1 MRTNR
6 TKAVRIISIVL
17 AAVLLLSV
25 VSSALIVIVNAAS
38 SAEIKSKLADLRA
51 KQAEIQK
58 QSDELE
64 KSIAENKDQTK
75 TLVGQKAEIDQ
86 EMEISRQKIENLNEQ
101 IQQLN
106 LLIAEKQTELEASVA
121 KEEALQKQ
129 YKARLRSMEETGS
142 VSYWSILFK
151 ASSFSDLLDRVDMI
165 REIAESDQLMLKQ
178 LSAATQAVETERADL
193 EQQKQELQQT
203 ETDLAAEQAE
213 LESKRAEA
221 DTLIT
226 QMQTEYAALSDEFLA
241 AEADEAAV
249 REQIKK
255 AETDYFN
262 ALAKEQAAAAAAA
275 AAAAKNNSSSSSGS
289 SSSSSGSAS
298 SGGFVFPL
306 AYSTG
311 VTCAYGPR
319 IHPINGNKS
328 FHYGVDLAA
337 GMSTEIYA
345 TKSGTVTGATYGEA
359 NGYYVTINHGDGY
372 SSIYAHMTNYVVSVG
387 DSVKQ
392 GQLIG
397 YVGTTGWSTGPHL
410 HFEILYNGS
419 NVNPM
424 NYISLP

>member
-1 MRTNR
+1 MRSSK
-6 TKAVRIISIVL
+6 TKIVRIISIVL
-17 AAVLLLSV
+17 AAVILLSL
-25 VSSALIVIVNAAS
+25 VSTALIVMVHAAS
-38 SAEIKSKLADLRA
+38 SSEIKSKLADLRA

-86 EMEISRQKIENLNEQ
+86 EMEMSRQKIENLNEQ

-142 VSYWSILFK
+142 VSYWSILFR

-193 EQQKQELQQT
+193 EQQKLDLQQT
-203 ETDLAAEQAE
+203 EDDLAVEQAE
-213 LESKRAEA
+213 LETKRAKA

-226 QMQTEYAALSDEFLA
+226 QMQAEYASLSDEFLA

-255 AETDYFN
+255 TETDYFN

-275 AAAAKNNSSSSSGS
+275 AAANKPSSGSNSS
-289 SSSSSGSAS
+289 SSSSSGGAS
-298 SGGFVFPL
+298 SGGFAFPL

-319 IHPINGNKS
+319 VHPINGNKS

-337 GMSTEIYA
+337 GMNTEIYA

-372 SSIYAHMTNYVVSVG
+372 SSIYAHMTNYVVSAG

>member
-1 MRTNR
+1 MRSSR
-6 TKAVRIISIVL
+6 TKIVRIISIVL
-17 AAVLLLSV
+17 AAVILLSL
-25 VSSALIVIVNAAS
+25 VSTALIVMVHAAS
-38 SAEIKSKLADLRA
+38 SSEIKSKLADLRA

-75 TLVGQKAEIDQ
+75 TLVSQKAEIDQ
-86 EMEISRQKIENLNEQ
+86 EMEMSRQKIENLNEQ

-142 VSYWSILFK
+142 VSYWSILFR

-193 EQQKQELQQT
+193 EQQKLDLQQT
-203 ETDLAAEQAE
+203 EDDLAVEQAE
-213 LESKRAEA
+213 LETKRAKA

-226 QMQTEYAALSDEFLA
+226 QMQAEYASLSDEFLA

-255 AETDYFN
+255 TETDYFN

-275 AAAAKNNSSSSSGS
+275 AAANKASNSNNSSASSSG
-289 SSSSSGSAS
+289 GAS
-298 SGGFVFPL
+298 SGGFAFPL

-319 IHPINGNKS
+319 VHPINGNKS

-337 GMSTEIYA
+337 GMNTEIYA
-345 TKSGTVTGATYGEA
+345 TKSGTITGATYGEA

>member
-1 MRTNR
+1 MRSSR
-6 TKAVRIISIVL
+6 TKIVRIISIVL
-17 AAVLLLSV
+17 AAVILLSL
-25 VSSALIVIVNAAS
+25 VSTALIVMVHAAS
-38 SAEIKSKLADLRA
+38 SSEIKSKLADLRA

-75 TLVGQKAEIDQ
+75 TLVSQKAEIDQ
-86 EMEISRQKIENLNEQ
+86 EMEMSRQKIENLNEQ

-142 VSYWSILFK
+142 VSYWSILFR

-165 REIAESDQLMLKQ
+165 REIAESDQLILKQ

-193 EQQKQELQQT
+193 EQQKQDLQQT
-203 ETDLAAEQAE
+203 ETDLAVEQAE
-213 LESKRAEA
+213 LETKRAKA

-226 QMQTEYAALSDEFLA
+226 QMQVEYASLSDEFLA

-275 AAAAKNNSSSSSGS
+275 AAANKPSSGSNSS
-289 SSSSSGSAS
+289 SSSSSGGAS
-298 SGGFVFPL
+298 SGGFAFPL

-319 IHPINGNKS
+319 VHPINGNKS

-337 GMSTEIYA
+337 GMNTEIYA

-410 HFEILYNGS
+410 HFEILYSGS

>member
-1 MRTNR
+1 MRSSR
-6 TKAVRIISIVL
+6 TKIVRIISIVL
-17 AAVLLLSV
+17 AAVILLSL
-25 VSSALIVIVNAAS
+25 VSTALIVMVHAAS
-38 SAEIKSKLADLRA
+38 SSEIKSKLADLRA

-75 TLVGQKAEIDQ
+75 TLVSQKAEIDQ
-86 EMEISRQKIENLNEQ
+86 EMEMSRQKIENLNEQ

-142 VSYWSILFK
+142 VSYWSILFR

-193 EQQKQELQQT
+193 EQQKLDLQQT
-203 ETDLAAEQAE
+203 EDDLAVEQAE
-213 LESKRAEA
+213 LETKRAKA

-226 QMQTEYAALSDEFLA
+226 QMQVEYASLSDEFLA

-275 AAAAKNNSSSSSGS
+275 AAANKPSSGSNSS
-289 SSSSSGSAS
+289 SSSSSGGAS
-298 SGGFVFPL
+298 SGGFAFPL

-319 IHPINGNKS
+319 VHPINGNKS

-337 GMSTEIYA
+337 GMNTEIYA
-345 TKSGTVTGATYGEA
+345 TKSGTVTGATSGEA

>member
-1 MRTNR
+1 MRSSR
-6 TKAVRIISIVL
+6 TKIVRIISIVL
-17 AAVLLLSV
+17 AAVILLSL
-25 VSSALIVIVNAAS
+25 VSTALIVMVHAAS
-38 SAEIKSKLADLRA
+38 SSEIKSKLADLRA

-75 TLVGQKAEIDQ
+75 TLVSQKAEIDQ
-86 EMEISRQKIENLNEQ
+86 EMEMSRQKIENLNEQ

-142 VSYWSILFK
+142 VSYWSILFR

-193 EQQKQELQQT
+193 EQQKQDLQQT
-203 ETDLAAEQAE
+203 EDDLAVEQAE
-213 LESKRAEA
+213 LETKRAKA

-226 QMQTEYAALSDEFLA
+226 QMQVEYASLSDEFLA

-275 AAAAKNNSSSSSGS
+275 AAANKPSSGSNSS
-289 SSSSSGSAS
+289 SSSSSGGAS
-298 SGGFVFPL
+298 SGGFAFPL

-319 IHPINGNKS
+319 VHPINGNKS

-337 GMSTEIYA
+337 GMNTEIYA

>member
-1 MRTNR
+1 MRSSR
-6 TKAVRIISIVL
+6 TKIVRIISIVL
-17 AAVLLLSV
+17 AAVILLSL
-25 VSSALIVIVNAAS
+25 VSTALIVMVHAAS
-38 SAEIKSKLADLRA
+38 SSEIKSKLADLRA

-75 TLVGQKAEIDQ
+75 TLVSQKAEIDQ
-86 EMEISRQKIENLNEQ
+86 EMEMSRQKIENLNEQ

-142 VSYWSILFK
+142 VSYWSILFR

-193 EQQKQELQQT
+193 EQQKLDLQQT
-203 ETDLAAEQAE
+203 EDDLAVEQAE
-213 LESKRAEA
+213 LETKRAKA

-226 QMQTEYAALSDEFLA
+226 QMQAEYASLSDEFLA

-275 AAAAKNNSSSSSGS
+275 AAANKPSSGSNSSSSSA
-289 SSSSSGSAS
+289 SGGAS
-298 SGGFVFPL
+298 SGGFAFPL

-319 IHPINGNKS
+319 VHPINGNKS

-337 GMSTEIYA
+337 GMNTEIYA

-372 SSIYAHMTNYVVSVG
+372 SSIYAHMTNYVVSAG

>member
-1 MRTNR
+1 MRSSR
-6 TKAVRIISIVL
+6 TKIVRIISIVL
-17 AAVLLLSV
+17 AAVILLSL
-25 VSSALIVIVNAAS
+25 VSTALIVMVHAAS
-38 SAEIKSKLADLRA
+38 SSEIKSKLADLRA

-86 EMEISRQKIENLNEQ
+86 EMEMSRQKIENLNEQ

-142 VSYWSILFK
+142 ISYWSILFK

-193 EQQKQELQQT
+193 EQQKLDLQQT
-203 ETDLAAEQAE
+203 EDDLAVEQAE
-213 LESKRAEA
+213 LETKRAKA

-226 QMQTEYAALSDEFLA
+226 QMQVEYASLSDEFLA

-255 AETDYFN
+255 GEKSLESVLNSDDPIASRMKVSTLIESLPGYGK
-262 ALAKEQAAAAAAA
+262 AK
-275 AAAAKNNSSSSSGS
+275 AAKIMEELGI
-289 SSSSSGSAS
+289 SATRRVQ
-298 SGGFVFPL
+298 GL
-306 AYSTG
+306 G
-311 VTCAYGPR
+311 VR
-319 IHPINGNKS
+319 QREQ
-328 FHYGVDLAA
+328 LL
-337 GMSTEIYA
+337 EQL
-345 TKSGTVTGATYGEA
+345 TK
-359 NGYYVTINHGDGY
+359 
-372 SSIYAHMTNYVVSVG
+372 
-387 DSVKQ
+387 
-392 GQLIG
+392 
-397 YVGTTGWSTGPHL
+397 
-410 HFEILYNGS
+410 
-419 NVNPM
+419 
-424 NYISLP
+424 

>member
-1 MRTNR
+1 MRSSR
-6 TKAVRIISIVL
+6 TKIVRIISIVL
-17 AAVLLLSV
+17 AAVILLSL
-25 VSSALIVIVNAAS
+25 VSTALIVMVHAAS
-38 SAEIKSKLADLRA
+38 SSEIKSKLADLRA

-75 TLVGQKAEIDQ
+75 TLVSQKAEIDQ
-86 EMEISRQKIENLNEQ
+86 EMEMSRQKIENLNEQ

-142 VSYWSILFK
+142 VSYWSILFR

-193 EQQKQELQQT
+193 EQQKQDLQQT
-203 ETDLAAEQAE
+203 EDDLAAEQAE
-213 LESKRAEA
+213 LETKRAKA

-226 QMQTEYAALSDEFLA
+226 QMQVEYASLSDEFLA

-255 AETDYFN
+255 TETDYFN

-275 AAAAKNNSSSSSGS
+275 AAANKASNSNNSSASSSG
-289 SSSSSGSAS
+289 GAS
-298 SGGFVFPL
+298 SGGFAFPL

-319 IHPINGNKS
+319 VHPINGNKS

>member
-1 MRTNR
+1 MRSSR
-6 TKAVRIISIVL
+6 TKIVRIISIVL
-17 AAVLLLSV
+17 AAVILLSL
-25 VSSALIVIVNAAS
+25 VSTALIVMVHAAS
-38 SAEIKSKLADLRA
+38 SSEIKSKLADLRA

-75 TLVGQKAEIDQ
+75 TLVSQKAEIDQ
-86 EMEISRQKIENLNEQ
+86 EMEMSRQKIENLNEQ

-142 VSYWSILFK
+142 VSYWSILFR

-193 EQQKQELQQT
+193 EQQKLDLQQA
-203 ETDLAAEQAE
+203 EDDLAVEQAE
-213 LESKRAEA
+213 LETKRAKA

-226 QMQTEYAALSDEFLA
+226 QMQAEYASLSDEFLA

-255 AETDYFN
+255 TETDYFN

-275 AAAAKNNSSSSSGS
+275 AAANKPSSGSNSS
-289 SSSSSGSAS
+289 SSSSSGGAS
-298 SGGFVFPL
+298 SGGFAFPL

-319 IHPINGNKS
+319 VHPINGNKS

-337 GMSTEIYA
+337 GMNTEIYA

-372 SSIYAHMTNYVVSVG
+372 SSIYAHMTNSVDSVG
-387 DSVKQ
+387 ASVKQ

>member
-1 MRTNR
+1 MRSSR
-6 TKAVRIISIVL
+6 TKIVRIISIVL
-17 AAVLLLSV
+17 AVVILLSL
-25 VSSALIVIVNAAS
+25 VSTALIVMVHAAS
-38 SAEIKSKLADLRA
+38 SSEIKSKLADLRA

-58 QSDELE
+58 QIDELE

-75 TLVGQKAEIDQ
+75 TLVSQKAEIDQ
-86 EMEISRQKIENLNEQ
+86 EMEMSRQKIENLNEQ

-142 VSYWSILFK
+142 VSYWSILFR

-193 EQQKQELQQT
+193 EQQKLDLQQT
-203 ETDLAAEQAE
+203 EDDLAVEQAE
-213 LESKRAEA
+213 LETKRAKA

-226 QMQTEYAALSDEFLA
+226 QMQAEYASLSDEFLA

-255 AETDYFN
+255 TETDYFN

-275 AAAAKNNSSSSSGS
+275 AAANKPSSGSNSS
-289 SSSSSGSAS
+289 SSSSSGGAS
-298 SGGFVFPL
+298 SGGFAFPL

-319 IHPINGNKS
+319 VHPINGNKS

-337 GMSTEIYA
+337 GMNTEIYA
-345 TKSGTVTGATYGEA
+345 TKSGTVTGAT
-359 NGYYVTINHGDGY
+359 
-372 SSIYAHMTNYVVSVG
+372 
-387 DSVKQ
+387 
-392 GQLIG
+392 
-397 YVGTTGWSTGPHL
+397 
-410 HFEILYNGS
+410 
-419 NVNPM
+419 
-424 NYISLP
+424 

>member
-1 MRTNR
+1 MRSSR
-6 TKAVRIISIVL
+6 TKIVRIISIVL
-17 AAVLLLSV
+17 AAVILLSL
-25 VSSALIVIVNAAS
+25 VSTALIVMVHAAS
-38 SAEIKSKLADLRA
+38 SSEIKSKLADLRA

-75 TLVGQKAEIDQ
+75 TLVSQKAEIDQ
-86 EMEISRQKIENLNEQ
+86 EMEMSRQKIENLNEQ

-193 EQQKQELQQT
+193 EQQKQDLQQT

-213 LESKRAEA
+213 LETKRAEA
-221 DTLIT
+221 DKLIT
-226 QMQTEYAALSDEFLA
+226 QMQVEYASLSDEFLA

-255 AETDYFN
+255 TETDYFN

-275 AAAAKNNSSSSSGS
+275 AAANKPSSGSNSS
-289 SSSSSGSAS
+289 SSSSSGGAS
-298 SGGFVFPL
+298 SGGFAFPL

-319 IHPINGNKS
+319 VHPINGNKS

-337 GMSTEIYA
+337 GMKTEIYA

>member
-1 MRTNR
+1 MRSSR
-6 TKAVRIISIVL
+6 TKIVRIISIVL
-17 AAVLLLSV
+17 AAVILLSL
-25 VSSALIVIVNAAS
+25 VSTALIVMVHAAS
-38 SAEIKSKLADLRA
+38 SSEIKSKLADLRA

-86 EMEISRQKIENLNEQ
+86 EMEMSRQKIENLNEQ

-193 EQQKQELQQT
+193 EQQKLDLQQT
-203 ETDLAAEQAE
+203 EDDLAVEQAE
-213 LESKRAEA
+213 LETKRAKA

-226 QMQTEYAALSDEFLA
+226 QMQVEYASLSDEFLA

-275 AAAAKNNSSSSSGS
+275 AAANKPSSGSNSS
-289 SSSSSGSAS
+289 SSSSSGGAS
-298 SGGFVFPL
+298 SGGFAFPL

-319 IHPINGNKS
+319 VHPINGNKS

-337 GMSTEIYA
+337 GMNTEIYA

>member
-1 MRTNR
+1 MRSSR
-6 TKAVRIISIVL
+6 TKIVRIISIVL
-17 AAVLLLSV
+17 AAVILLSL
-25 VSSALIVIVNAAS
+25 VSTALIVMVHAAS
-38 SAEIKSKLADLRA
+38 SSEIKSKLADLRA

-75 TLVGQKAEIDQ
+75 TLVSQKAEIDQ
-86 EMEISRQKIENLNEQ
+86 EMEMSRQKIENLNEQ

-142 VSYWSILFK
+142 VSYWSILFR

-193 EQQKQELQQT
+193 EQQKLDLQQT
-203 ETDLAAEQAE
+203 EDDLAVEQAE
-213 LESKRAEA
+213 LETKRAKA

-226 QMQTEYAALSDEFLA
+226 QMQAEYASLSDEFLA

-255 AETDYFN
+255 TATDYFN

-275 AAAAKNNSSSSSGS
+275 AAANKPSSGSNNSSASSSG
-289 SSSSSGSAS
+289 GAS
-298 SGGFVFPL
+298 SGGFAFPL

-319 IHPINGNKS
+319 VHPINGNKS

-337 GMSTEIYA
+337 GMNTEIYA

>member
-1 MRTNR
+1 MRSSR
-6 TKAVRIISIVL
+6 TKIVRIISIVL
-17 AAVLLLSV
+17 AAVILLSL
-25 VSSALIVIVNAAS
+25 VSTALIVMVHAAS
-38 SAEIKSKLADLRA
+38 SSEIKSKLADLRA

-86 EMEISRQKIENLNEQ
+86 EMEMSRQKIENLNEQ

-193 EQQKQELQQT
+193 EQQKLDLQQT
-203 ETDLAAEQAE
+203 EDDLAVEQAE
-213 LESKRAEA
+213 LETKRAKA

-226 QMQTEYAALSDEFLA
+226 QMQAEYASLSDEFLA

-255 AETDYFN
+255 TETDYFN

-275 AAAAKNNSSSSSGS
+275 AAANKPSSGSNSS
-289 SSSSSGSAS
+289 SSSSSGGAS
-298 SGGFVFPL
+298 SGGFAFPL

-319 IHPINGNKS
+319 VHPINGNKS

-337 GMSTEIYA
+337 GMNTEIYA

-410 HFEILYNGS
+410 HFEILYSGS

>member
-1 MRTNR
+1 MRSSR
-6 TKAVRIISIVL
+6 TKIVRIISIVL
-17 AAVLLLSV
+17 AAVILLSL
-25 VSSALIVIVNAAS
+25 VSTALIVMVHAAS
-38 SAEIKSKLADLRA
+38 SSEIKSKLADLRA

-75 TLVGQKAEIDQ
+75 TLVSQKAEIDQ
-86 EMEISRQKIENLNEQ
+86 EMEMSRQKIENLNEQ

-142 VSYWSILFK
+142 VSYWSILFR

-193 EQQKQELQQT
+193 EQQKLDLQQT
-203 ETDLAAEQAE
+203 EDDLAVEQAE
-213 LESKRAEA
+213 LETKRAKA

-226 QMQTEYAALSDEFLA
+226 QMQVEYASLSDEFLA

-275 AAAAKNNSSSSSGS
+275 AAANKPSSGSNSS
-289 SSSSSGSAS
+289 SSSSSGGAS
-298 SGGFVFPL
+298 SGGFAFPL

-319 IHPINGNKS
+319 VHPINGNKS

-337 GMSTEIYA
+337 GMNTEIYA
-345 TKSGTVTGATYGEA
+345 TMSGTVTGATYGEA

>member
-1 MRTNR
+1 MRSSR
-6 TKAVRIISIVL
+6 TKIVRIISIVL
-17 AAVLLLSV
+17 AAVILLSL
-25 VSSALIVIVNAAS
+25 VSTALIVMVHAAS
-38 SAEIKSKLADLRA
+38 SSEIKSKLADLRA

-75 TLVGQKAEIDQ
+75 TLVSQKAEIDQ
-86 EMEISRQKIENLNEQ
+86 EMEMSRQKIENLNEQ

-142 VSYWSILFK
+142 VSYWSILFR

-178 LSAATQAVETERADL
+178 LSTATQAVETERADL
-193 EQQKQELQQT
+193 EQQKLDLQQT
-203 ETDLAAEQAE
+203 EDDLAVEQAE
-213 LESKRAEA
+213 LETKRAKA

-226 QMQTEYAALSDEFLA
+226 QMQAEYASLSDEFLA

-255 AETDYFN
+255 TETDYFN

-275 AAAAKNNSSSSSGS
+275 AAANKPSSGSNSS
-289 SSSSSGSAS
+289 SSSSSGGAS
-298 SGGFVFPL
+298 SGGFAFPL

-319 IHPINGNKS
+319 VHPINGNKS

-337 GMSTEIYA
+337 GMNTEIYA

>member
-1 MRTNR
+1 MRSSR
-6 TKAVRIISIVL
+6 TKIVRIISIVL
-17 AAVLLLSV
+17 AAVILLSL
-25 VSSALIVIVNAAS
+25 VSTALIVMVHAAS
-38 SAEIKSKLADLRA
+38 SSEIKSKLADLRA

-75 TLVGQKAEIDQ
+75 TLVSQKAEIDQ
-86 EMEISRQKIENLNEQ
+86 EMEMSRQKIENLNEQ

-142 VSYWSILFK
+142 VSYWSILFR

-193 EQQKQELQQT
+193 EQQKLDLQQT
-203 ETDLAAEQAE
+203 EDDLAVEQAE
-213 LESKRAEA
+213 LETKRAKA

-226 QMQTEYAALSDEFLA
+226 QMQVEYASLSDEFLA

-275 AAAAKNNSSSSSGS
+275 AAANKPSSGSNSS
-289 SSSSSGSAS
+289 SSSSSGGAS
-298 SGGFVFPL
+298 SGGFAFPL

-311 VTCAYGPR
+311 VTCAYGPGV
-319 IHPINGNKS
+319 HPINGNKS

-337 GMSTEIYA
+337 GMNTEIYA

>member
-1 MRTNR
+1 MRSSR
-6 TKAVRIISIVL
+6 TKIVRIISIVL
-17 AAVLLLSV
+17 AAVILLSL
-25 VSSALIVIVNAAS
+25 VSTALIVMVHAAS
-38 SAEIKSKLADLRA
+38 SSEIKSKLADLRA

-75 TLVGQKAEIDQ
+75 TLVSQKAEIDQ
-86 EMEISRQKIENLNEQ
+86 EMEMSRQKIENLNEQ

-142 VSYWSILFK
+142 VSYWSILFR

-193 EQQKQELQQT
+193 EQQKQDLQQT
-203 ETDLAAEQAE
+203 ETDLAVEQAE
-213 LESKRAEA
+213 LETKRAKA

-226 QMQTEYAALSDEFLA
+226 QMQVEYASLSDEFLA

-275 AAAAKNNSSSSSGS
+275 AAANKPSSGSNSS
-289 SSSSSGSAS
+289 SSSSSGGAS
-298 SGGFVFPL
+298 SGGFAFPL

-319 IHPINGNKS
+319 VHPINGNKS

-337 GMSTEIYA
+337 GMNTEIYA

-410 HFEILYNGS
+410 HFEILYSGS

>member
-1 MRTNR
+1 MRSSK
-6 TKAVRIISIVL
+6 TKIVRIISIVL
-17 AAVLLLSV
+17 AAVILLSL
-25 VSSALIVIVNAAS
+25 VSTALIVMVHAAS
-38 SAEIKSKLADLRA
+38 SSEIKSKLADLRA

-75 TLVGQKAEIDQ
+75 TLVSQKAEIDQ
-86 EMEISRQKIENLNEQ
+86 EMEMSRQKIENLNEQ

-142 VSYWSILFK
+142 VSYWSILFR

-193 EQQKQELQQT
+193 EQQKLDLQQT
-203 ETDLAAEQAE
+203 EDDLAVEQAE
-213 LESKRAEA
+213 LETKRAKA

-226 QMQTEYAALSDEFLA
+226 QMQAEYASLSDEFLA

-275 AAAAKNNSSSSSGS
+275 AAANKPSSGSNNSSASSSG
-289 SSSSSGSAS
+289 GAS
-298 SGGFVFPL
+298 SGGFAFPL

-319 IHPINGNKS
+319 VHPINGNKS

-337 GMSTEIYA
+337 GMNTEIYA

>member
-1 MRTNR
+1 MRSSK
-6 TKAVRIISIVL
+6 TKIVRIISIVL
-17 AAVLLLSV
+17 AAVILLSL
-25 VSSALIVIVNAAS
+25 VSTALIVMVHAAS
-38 SAEIKSKLADLRA
+38 SSEIKSKLADLRA

-75 TLVGQKAEIDQ
+75 TLVSQKAEIDQ
-86 EMEISRQKIENLNEQ
+86 EMEMSRQKIENLNEQ

-142 VSYWSILFK
+142 VSYWSILFR

-193 EQQKQELQQT
+193 EQQKQDLQQT
-203 ETDLAAEQAE
+203 ETDLAVEQAE
-213 LESKRAEA
+213 LETKRAKA

-226 QMQTEYAALSDEFLA
+226 QMQVEYASLSDEFLA

-275 AAAAKNNSSSSSGS
+275 AAANKPSSGSNSS
-289 SSSSSGSAS
+289 SSSSSGGAS
-298 SGGFVFPL
+298 SGGFAFPL

-319 IHPINGNKS
+319 VHPINGNKS

-337 GMSTEIYA
+337 GMNTEIYA

-410 HFEILYNGS
+410 HFEILYSGS

>member
-1 MRTNR
+1 MRSSR
-6 TKAVRIISIVL
+6 TKIVRIISIVL
-17 AAVLLLSV
+17 AAVILLSL
-25 VSSALIVIVNAAS
+25 VSTALIVMVHAAS
-38 SAEIKSKLADLRA
+38 SSEIKSKLADLRA

-75 TLVGQKAEIDQ
+75 TLVSQKAEIDQ
-86 EMEISRQKIENLNEQ
+86 EMEMSRQKIENLNEQ

-142 VSYWSILFK
+142 VSYWSILFR

-193 EQQKQELQQT
+193 EQQKQDLQQT

-213 LESKRAEA
+213 LETKRAEA
-221 DTLIT
+221 DKLIT
-226 QMQTEYAALSDEFLA
+226 QMQVEYASLSDEFLA

-249 REQIKK
+249 REQIKRT
-255 AETDYFN
+255 ETDYFN

-275 AAAAKNNSSSSSGS
+275 AAANKASNSNNSSASSSG
-289 SSSSSGSAS
+289 GAS
-298 SGGFVFPL
+298 SGGFAFPL

-319 IHPINGNKS
+319 VHPINGNKS

>member
-1 MRTNR
+1 MRSSR
-6 TKAVRIISIVL
+6 TKIVRIISIVL
-17 AAVLLLSV
+17 AAVILLSL
-25 VSSALIVIVNAAS
+25 VSTALIVMVHAAS
-38 SAEIKSKLADLRA
+38 SSEIKSKLADLRA

-75 TLVGQKAEIDQ
+75 TLVSQKAEIDQ
-86 EMEISRQKIENLNEQ
+86 EMEMSRQKIENLNEQ

-142 VSYWSILFK
+142 VSYWSILFR

-193 EQQKQELQQT
+193 EQQKLDLQQT
-203 ETDLAAEQAE
+203 EDDLAVEQAE
-213 LESKRAEA
+213 LETNRAKA

-226 QMQTEYAALSDEFLA
+226 QMQAEYASLSDEFLA

-255 AETDYFN
+255 TETDYFN

-275 AAAAKNNSSSSSGS
+275 AAANKASNSNNSSASSSG
-289 SSSSSGSAS
+289 GAS
-298 SGGFVFPL
+298 SGGFAFPL

-319 IHPINGNKS
+319 VHPINGNKS

>member
-1 MRTNR
+1 MRSSR
-6 TKAVRIISIVL
+6 TKIVRIISIVL
-17 AAVLLLSV
+17 AAVILLSL
-25 VSSALIVIVNAAS
+25 VSTALIVMVHAAS
-38 SAEIKSKLADLRA
+38 SSEIKSKLADLRA

-64 KSIAENKDQTK
+64 KSIAENKDQSM
-75 TLVGQKAEIDQ
+75 TLVSQQAEIDQ
-86 EMEISRQKIENLNEQ
+86 EMEMSRQKIENLNEQ

-142 VSYWSILFK
+142 VSYWSILFR

-193 EQQKQELQQT
+193 EQQKLDLQQT
-203 ETDLAAEQAE
+203 EDDLAVEQAE
-213 LESKRAEA
+213 LETKRAKA

-226 QMQTEYAALSDEFLA
+226 QMQAEYASLSDEFLA

-255 AETDYFN
+255 TETDYFN

-275 AAAAKNNSSSSSGS
+275 AAANKTSNSNNSSSSS
-289 SSSSSGSAS
+289 SGGAS
-298 SGGFVFPL
+298 SGGFAFPL

-319 IHPINGNKS
+319 VHPINGNKS

-337 GMSTEIYA
+337 GMNTEIYA

>member
-1 MRTNR
+1 MRSSR
-6 TKAVRIISIVL
+6 TKIVRIISIVL
-17 AAVLLLSV
+17 AAVILLSL
-25 VSSALIVIVNAAS
+25 VSTALIVMVHAAS
-38 SAEIKSKLADLRA
+38 SSEIKSKLADLRA

-75 TLVGQKAEIDQ
+75 TLVSQKAEIDQ
-86 EMEISRQKIENLNEQ
+86 EMEMSRQKIENLNEQ

-142 VSYWSILFK
+142 VSYWSILFR

-193 EQQKQELQQT
+193 EQQKLDLQQT
-203 ETDLAAEQAE
+203 EDDLAVEQAE
-213 LESKRAEA
+213 LETKRAKA

-226 QMQTEYAALSDEFLA
+226 QMQVEYASLSDEFLA

-255 AETDYFN
+255 TETDYFN

-275 AAAAKNNSSSSSGS
+275 AAANKASNSNNSSASSSG
-289 SSSSSGSAS
+289 GAS
-298 SGGFVFPL
+298 SGGFAFPL

-319 IHPINGNKS
+319 VHPINGNKS

-337 GMSTEIYA
+337 GMNTEIYA

>member
-1 MRTNR
+1 MRSSR
-6 TKAVRIISIVL
+6 TKIVRIISIVL
-17 AAVLLLSV
+17 AAVILLSL
-25 VSSALIVIVNAAS
+25 VSTALIVMVHAAS
-38 SAEIKSKLADLRA
+38 SSEIKSKLADLRA

-75 TLVGQKAEIDQ
+75 TLVSQKAEIDQ
-86 EMEISRQKIENLNEQ
+86 EMEMSRQKIENLNEQ

-142 VSYWSILFK
+142 VSYWSILFR

-193 EQQKQELQQT
+193 EQQKLDLQQT
-203 ETDLAAEQAE
+203 EDDLAVEQAE
-213 LESKRAEA
+213 LETKRAKA

-226 QMQTEYAALSDEFLA
+226 QMQAEYASLSDEFLA

-255 AETDYFN
+255 TETDYFN

-275 AAAAKNNSSSSSGS
+275 AAANKTSNSNTSSASSSG
-289 SSSSSGSAS
+289 GAS
-298 SGGFVFPL
+298 SGGFAFPL

-319 IHPINGNKS
+319 VHPINGNKS

-337 GMSTEIYA
+337 GMNTEIYA

>member
-1 MRTNR
+1 MRSSR
-6 TKAVRIISIVL
+6 TKIVRIISIVL
-17 AAVLLLSV
+17 AAVILLSL
-25 VSSALIVIVNAAS
+25 VSTALIVMVHAAS
-38 SAEIKSKLADLRA
+38 SSEIKSKLADLRA

-75 TLVGQKAEIDQ
+75 TLVSQKAEIDQ
-86 EMEISRQKIENLNEQ
+86 EMEMSRQKIENLNEQ

-142 VSYWSILFK
+142 VSYWSILFR

-193 EQQKQELQQT
+193 EQQKLDLQQT

-213 LESKRAEA
+213 LETKRAEA
-221 DTLIT
+221 DKLIT
-226 QMQTEYAALSDEFLA
+226 QMQVEYASLSDEFLA

-255 AETDYFN
+255 TETDYFN

-275 AAAAKNNSSSSSGS
+275 AAANKASNSNNSSA
-289 SSSSSGSAS
+289 SSSGSAS
-298 SGGFVFPL
+298 SGGFAFPL

-319 IHPINGNKS
+319 VHPINGNKS

>member
-1 MRTNR
+1 MRSSR
-6 TKAVRIISIVL
+6 TKIVRIISIVL
-17 AAVLLLSV
+17 AAVILLSL
-25 VSSALIVIVNAAS
+25 VSTALIVMVHAAS
-38 SAEIKSKLADLRA
+38 SSEIKSKLADLRA

-75 TLVGQKAEIDQ
+75 TLVSQKAEIDQ
-86 EMEISRQKIENLNEQ
+86 EMEMSRQKIENLNEQ

-142 VSYWSILFK
+142 VSYWSILFR

-193 EQQKQELQQT
+193 EQQKLDLQQT
-203 ETDLAAEQAE
+203 EDDLAVEQAE
-213 LESKRAEA
+213 LETKRAKA

-226 QMQTEYAALSDEFLA
+226 QMQAEYASLSDEFLA

-255 AETDYFN
+255 TETDYFN

-275 AAAAKNNSSSSSGS
+275 AAANKTSNSNNSSSSS
-289 SSSSSGSAS
+289 SGGAS
-298 SGGFVFPL
+298 SGGFAFPL

-319 IHPINGNKS
+319 VHPINGNKS

-337 GMSTEIYA
+337 GMNTEIYA

>member
-1 MRTNR
+1 MRSSR
-6 TKAVRIISIVL
+6 TKIVRIISIVL
-17 AAVLLLSV
+17 AAVILLSL
-25 VSSALIVIVNAAS
+25 VSTALIVMVHAAS
-38 SAEIKSKLADLRA
+38 SSEIKSKLADLRA

-86 EMEISRQKIENLNEQ
+86 EMEMSRQKIENLNEQ

-142 VSYWSILFK
+142 VSYWSILFR

-193 EQQKQELQQT
+193 EQQKLDLQQT
-203 ETDLAAEQAE
+203 EDDLAVEQAE
-213 LESKRAEA
+213 LETKRAKA

-226 QMQTEYAALSDEFLA
+226 QMQAEYASLSDEFLA

-255 AETDYFN
+255 TETDYFN

-275 AAAAKNNSSSSSGS
+275 AAANKPSSGNNSSSSS
-289 SSSSSGSAS
+289 SSGGAS
-298 SGGFVFPL
+298 SGGFAFPL

-319 IHPINGNKS
+319 VHPINGNKS

-410 HFEILYNGS
+410 HFEILYSGS

>member
-1 MRTNR
+1 MRSSR
-6 TKAVRIISIVL
+6 TKIVRIISIVL
-17 AAVLLLSV
+17 AAVILLSL
-25 VSSALIVIVNAAS
+25 VSTALIVMVHAAS
-38 SAEIKSKLADLRA
+38 SSEIKSKLADLRA

-75 TLVGQKAEIDQ
+75 TLVSQKAEIDQ
-86 EMEISRQKIENLNEQ
+86 EMEMSRQKIENLNEQ

-106 LLIAEKQTELEASVA
+106 LLIAEKQTELEVSVA

-142 VSYWSILFK
+142 VSYWSILFR

-193 EQQKQELQQT
+193 EQQKQDLQQT

-213 LESKRAEA
+213 LETKRAEA
-221 DTLIT
+221 DKLIT
-226 QMQTEYAALSDEFLA
+226 QMQVEYASLSDEFLA

-255 AETDYFN
+255 TETDYFN

-275 AAAAKNNSSSSSGS
+275 AAANKTSNSNNSSASSSG
-289 SSSSSGSAS
+289 GAS
-298 SGGFVFPL
+298 SGGFAFPL

-319 IHPINGNKS
+319 VHPINGNKS

-337 GMSTEIYA
+337 GMNTEIYA

>member
-1 MRTNR
+1 MRSSR
-6 TKAVRIISIVL
+6 TKIVRIISIVL
-17 AAVLLLSV
+17 AAVILLSL
-25 VSSALIVIVNAAS
+25 VSTALIVMVHAAS
-38 SAEIKSKLADLRA
+38 SSEIKSKLADLRA

-75 TLVGQKAEIDQ
+75 TLVSQKAEIDQ

-142 VSYWSILFK
+142 VSYWSILFR

-193 EQQKQELQQT
+193 EQQKQDLQQT
-203 ETDLAAEQAE
+203 ETDLAVEQAE
-213 LESKRAEA
+213 LETKRAKA

-226 QMQTEYAALSDEFLA
+226 QMQVEYASLSDEFLA

-275 AAAAKNNSSSSSGS
+275 AAANKPSSGSNSS
-289 SSSSSGSAS
+289 SSSSSGGAS
-298 SGGFVFPL
+298 SGGFAFPL

-319 IHPINGNKS
+319 VHPINGNKS

-337 GMSTEIYA
+337 GMNTEIYA

>member
-1 MRTNR
+1 MRSSR
-6 TKAVRIISIVL
+6 TKIVRIISIVL
-17 AAVLLLSV
+17 AAVILLSL
-25 VSSALIVIVNAAS
+25 VSTALIVMVHAAS
-38 SAEIKSKLADLRA
+38 SSEIKSKLADLRA

-75 TLVGQKAEIDQ
+75 TLVSQKAEIDQ
-86 EMEISRQKIENLNEQ
+86 EMEMSRQKIENLNEQ

-142 VSYWSILFK
+142 VSYWSILFR

-193 EQQKQELQQT
+193 EQQKLDLQQT
-203 ETDLAAEQAE
+203 EDDLAVEQAE
-213 LESKRAEA
+213 LETKRAKA

-226 QMQTEYAALSDEFLA
+226 QMQAEYASLSDEFLA

-255 AETDYFN
+255 TETDYFN

-275 AAAAKNNSSSSSGS
+275 AAANKTSNSNNSSASSSGGA
-289 SSSSSGSAS
+289 SSGSFA
-298 SGGFVFPL
+298 FPL

-319 IHPINGNKS
+319 VHPINGNKS

-337 GMSTEIYA
+337 GMNTEIYA

-372 SSIYAHMTNYVVSVG
+372 SSIYAHMTNYVVSAG

>member
-1 MRTNR
+1 MRSSR
-6 TKAVRIISIVL
+6 TKIVRIISIVL
-17 AAVLLLSV
+17 AAVILLSL
-25 VSSALIVIVNAAS
+25 VSTALIVMVHAANS
-38 SAEIKSKLADLRA
+38 SEIKSKLADLRA

-64 KSIAENKDQTK
+64 KSIAENKSQTK
-75 TLVGQKAEIDQ
+75 TLVSQKAEIDQ
-86 EMEISRQKIENLNEQ
+86 EMEMSRQKIENLNEQ

-142 VSYWSILFK
+142 VSYWSILFR

-193 EQQKQELQQT
+193 EQQKLDLQQT
-203 ETDLAAEQAE
+203 EDALAVEQAE
-213 LESKRAEA
+213 LETKRARA

-226 QMQTEYAALSDEFLA
+226 QMQAEYASLSDEFLA

-275 AAAAKNNSSSSSGS
+275 AAANKTSNSNNSSASSSG
-289 SSSSSGSAS
+289 GAS
-298 SGGFVFPL
+298 SGGFAFPL

-319 IHPINGNKS
+319 VHPINGNKS

-337 GMSTEIYA
+337 GMNTEIYA

>member
-1 MRTNR
+1 MRSSR
-6 TKAVRIISIVL
+6 TKIVRIISIVL
-17 AAVLLLSV
+17 AAVILLSL
-25 VSSALIVIVNAAS
+25 VSTALIVMVHAAS
-38 SAEIKSKLADLRA
+38 SSEIKSKLADLRA

-86 EMEISRQKIENLNEQ
+86 EMEMSRQKIENLNEQ

-142 VSYWSILFK
+142 VSYWSILFR

-193 EQQKQELQQT
+193 EQQKLDLQQT
-203 ETDLAAEQAE
+203 EDDLAVEQAE
-213 LESKRAEA
+213 LETKRAKA

-226 QMQTEYAALSDEFLA
+226 QMQAEYASLSDEFLA

-275 AAAAKNNSSSSSGS
+275 AAANKPSSGSNSS
-289 SSSSSGSAS
+289 SSSSSGGAS
-298 SGGFVFPL
+298 SGGFAFPL

-319 IHPINGNKS
+319 VHPINGNKS

-337 GMSTEIYA
+337 GMNTEIYA

-372 SSIYAHMTNYVVSVG
+372 SSIYAHMTNYVVSAG

>member
-1 MRTNR
+1 MRSSR
-6 TKAVRIISIVL
+6 TKIVRIISIVL
-17 AAVLLLSV
+17 AAVILLSL
-25 VSSALIVIVNAAS
+25 VSTALIVMVHAAS
-38 SAEIKSKLADLRA
+38 SSEIKSKLADLRA

-75 TLVGQKAEIDQ
+75 TLVSQKAEIDQ
-86 EMEISRQKIENLNEQ
+86 EMEMSRQKIENLNEQ

-142 VSYWSILFK
+142 VSYWSILFR

-193 EQQKQELQQT
+193 EQQKLDLQQT
-203 ETDLAAEQAE
+203 EDDLAVEQAE
-213 LESKRAEA
+213 LETKRAKA

-226 QMQTEYAALSDEFLA
+226 QMQAEYASLSDEFLA

-255 AETDYFN
+255 TETDYFN

-275 AAAAKNNSSSSSGS
+275 AAANKTSNSNNSSASSSGGA
-289 SSSSSGSAS
+289 SSGSFA
-298 SGGFVFPL
+298 FPL

-319 IHPINGNKS
+319 VHPINGNKS

>member
-1 MRTNR
+1 MRSSR
-6 TKAVRIISIVL
+6 TKIVRIISIVL
-17 AAVLLLSV
+17 AAVILLSL
-25 VSSALIVIVNAAS
+25 VSTALIVMVHAAS
-38 SAEIKSKLADLRA
+38 SSEIKSKLADLRA

-86 EMEISRQKIENLNEQ
+86 EMEMSRQKIENLNEQ

-193 EQQKQELQQT
+193 EQQKLDLQQT
-203 ETDLAAEQAE
+203 EDDLAVEQAE
-213 LESKRAEA
+213 LETKRAKA

-226 QMQTEYAALSDEFLA
+226 QMQVEYASLSDEFLA

-275 AAAAKNNSSSSSGS
+275 AAANKPSSGSNSS
-289 SSSSSGSAS
+289 SSSSSGGAS
-298 SGGFVFPL
+298 SGGFAFPL

-311 VTCAYGPR
+311 VTCAYGSR
-319 IHPINGNKS
+319 VHPINGNKS

-337 GMSTEIYA
+337 GMNTEIYA

>member
-1 MRTNR
+1 MRSSR
-6 TKAVRIISIVL
+6 TKIVRIISIVL
-17 AAVLLLSV
+17 AAVILLSL
-25 VSSALIVIVNAAS
+25 VSTALIVMVHAAS
-38 SAEIKSKLADLRA
+38 SSEIKSKLADLRA

-86 EMEISRQKIENLNEQ
+86 EMEMSRQKIENLNEQ

-193 EQQKQELQQT
+193 EQQKLDLQQT
-203 ETDLAAEQAE
+203 EDDLAVEQAE
-213 LESKRAEA
+213 LETKRAKA

-226 QMQTEYAALSDEFLA
+226 QMQAEYASLSDEFLA

-255 AETDYFN
+255 TETDYFN
-262 ALAKEQAAAAAAA
+262 ALAREQAAAAAAA
-275 AAAAKNNSSSSSGS
+275 AAANKPSSGSNSS
-289 SSSSSGSAS
+289 SSSSSGGAS
-298 SGGFVFPL
+298 SGGFAFPL

-319 IHPINGNKS
+319 VHPINGNKS

-337 GMSTEIYA
+337 GMNTEIYA

>member
-1 MRTNR
+1 MRSSR
-6 TKAVRIISIVL
+6 TKIVRIISIVL
-17 AAVLLLSV
+17 AAVILLSL
-25 VSSALIVIVNAAS
+25 VSTALIVMVHAAS
-38 SAEIKSKLADLRA
+38 SSEIKSKLADLRA

-75 TLVGQKAEIDQ
+75 TLVSQKAEIDQ
-86 EMEISRQKIENLNEQ
+86 EMEMSRQKIENLNEQ

-142 VSYWSILFK
+142 VSYWSILFR

-193 EQQKQELQQT
+193 EQQKLDLQQT
-203 ETDLAAEQAE
+203 EDDLAVEQAE
-213 LESKRAEA
+213 LETKRAKA

-226 QMQTEYAALSDEFLA
+226 QMQAEYASLSDEFLA

-275 AAAAKNNSSSSSGS
+275 AAANKPSSGSNSS
-289 SSSSSGSAS
+289 SSSSSGGAS
-298 SGGFVFPL
+298 SGGFAFPL

-319 IHPINGNKS
+319 VHPINGNKS
-328 FHYGVDLAA
+328 FHYGVDLGA
-337 GMSTEIYA
+337 GMNTEIYA

-372 SSIYAHMTNYVVSVG
+372 SSIYAHMTNYVVSAG

>member
-1 MRTNR
+1 MRSSR
-6 TKAVRIISIVL
+6 TKIVRIISIVL
-17 AAVLLLSV
+17 AAVILLSL
-25 VSSALIVIVNAAS
+25 VSTALIVMVHAAS
-38 SAEIKSKLADLRA
+38 SSEIKSKLADLRA

-86 EMEISRQKIENLNEQ
+86 EMEMSRQKIENLNEQ

-142 VSYWSILFK
+142 VSYWSILFR

-193 EQQKQELQQT
+193 EQQKQDLQQT
-203 ETDLAAEQAE
+203 ETDLAVEQAE
-213 LESKRAEA
+213 LETKRAEA
-221 DTLIT
+221 DKLIT
-226 QMQTEYAALSDEFLA
+226 QMQVEYASLSDEFLA

-255 AETDYFN
+255 TETDYFN

-275 AAAAKNNSSSSSGS
+275 AAANKTSNSNNSSSSS
-289 SSSSSGSAS
+289 SGGAS
-298 SGGFVFPL
+298 SGGFAFPL

-319 IHPINGNKS
+319 VHPINGNKS

-337 GMSTEIYA
+337 GMNTEIYA

>member
-1 MRTNR
+1 MRSSR
-6 TKAVRIISIVL
+6 TKIVRIISIVL
-17 AAVLLLSV
+17 AAVILLSL
-25 VSSALIVIVNAAS
+25 VSTALIVMVHAAS
-38 SAEIKSKLADLRA
+38 SSEIKSKLADLRA

-75 TLVGQKAEIDQ
+75 TLVSQKAEIDQ
-86 EMEISRQKIENLNEQ
+86 EMEMSRQKIENLNEQ

-142 VSYWSILFK
+142 VSYWSILFR

-178 LSAATQAVETERADL
+178 LSAATQVVETERADL
-193 EQQKQELQQT
+193 EQQKLDLQQT
-203 ETDLAAEQAE
+203 EDDLAVEQAE
-213 LESKRAEA
+213 LETKRAKA

-226 QMQTEYAALSDEFLA
+226 QMQAEYASLSDEFLA

-255 AETDYFN
+255 TETDYFN

-275 AAAAKNNSSSSSGS
+275 AAANKTSNSNNSSASSSG
-289 SSSSSGSAS
+289 GAS
-298 SGGFVFPL
+298 SGGFAFPL

-319 IHPINGNKS
+319 VHPINGNKS

-337 GMSTEIYA
+337 GMNTEIYA